1 MNKKHIIKSINIIE
15 TELSSFDT
23 DKKEIKN
30 ILETDKI
37 KLIKEVKSG
46 IFDDMLNEIEERE
59 KNKKK
64 ETFWNKLF
72 KII

>member
-1 MNKKHIIKSINIIE
+1 MNKKHIIESINIIE